1 MTRFLQHLFDFE
13 SPETSG
19 HRLFFRLFEVFVVF
33 YVVSFSWEWGSYI
46 QRIDSVLL
54 PLGIANYLD
63 VSFMFQDGI
72 SLMNAALITGL
83 AAAALIFRSRY
94 AYIAMLLLFHLQ
106 YVSRYSLGEISHG
119 SNLIGMSLLVLA
131 LGGLF
136 FSRSYEQRRF
146 VLGGMYFFLGLG
158 YTSAGISKLI
168 GTGLD
173 WPRGE
178 HLVLWI
184 AERQVDTISKFGVG
198 DLNGLQNL
206 IVESTGI
213 GTIVLAFGLVAELL
227 GFMMWWPRYRPY
239 ILVVLIGMHLGVAS
253 SMNILFDVF
262 IYQLL
267 LFVIPWATLYDGLV
281 LRSARLRSFNIRFL
295 SE

>member
-1 MTRFLQHLFDFE
+1 MFD
-13 SPETSG
+13 
-19 HRLFFRLFEVFVVF
+19 
-33 YVVSFSWEWGSYI
+33 
-46 QRIDSVLL
+46 
-54 PLGIANYLD
+54 
-63 VSFMFQDGI
+63 DGM
-72 SLMNAALITGL
+72 SLVNAALITIL
-83 AAAALIFRSRY
+83 SAAALIFRWRY
-94 AYIAMLLLFHLQ
+94 VYIAILPLFHLQ

-119 SNLIGMSLLVLA
+119 SSMIGMSLLVLA
-131 LGGLF
+131 LGSLL

-146 VLGGMYFFLGLG
+146 ILGGVYFFLGLG
-158 YTSAGISKLI
+158 YTSAGVSKLI

-198 DLNGLQNL
+198 DLNWLQNL
-206 IVESTGI
+206 IVDNTEI
-213 GTIVLAFGLVAELL
+213 GTVVLTFGLVAELL

-239 ILVVLIGMHLGVAS
+239 ILLVLIGMHLGVAS

-262 IYQLL
+262 IYQLIL
-267 LFVIPWATLYDGLV
+267 LVIPWAALYDGLV
-281 LRSARLRSFNIRFL
+281 LRSARLRTLSIRFL

>member
-1 MTRFLQHLFDFE
+1 
-13 SPETSG
+13 
-19 HRLFFRLFEVFVVF
+19 
-33 YVVSFSWEWGSYI
+33 
-46 QRIDSVLL
+46 
-54 PLGIANYLD
+54 
-63 VSFMFQDGI
+63 
-72 SLMNAALITGL
+72 
-83 AAAALIFRSRY
+83 
-94 AYIAMLLLFHLQ
+94 
-106 YVSRYSLGEISHG
+106 
-119 SNLIGMSLLVLA
+119 
-131 LGGLF
+131 
-136 FSRSYEQRRF
+136 
-146 VLGGMYFFLGLG
+146 
-158 YTSAGISKLI
+158 
-168 GTGLD
+168 
-173 WPRGE
+173 
-178 HLVLWI
+178 VLWI